1 MPDNNNLSITLSEA
15 DVKKINDALAVIES
29 VLNPVLITL
38 TKKQIS
44 RLPKASDKSLPFIQQ
59 ALELAEQH
67 PAVAPGYVDLP
78 ELKRDLAAWQQVN
91 SVQRRLQP
99 LASNLASTGIK
110 LGSEAYVTA
119 LAFYNSAQQA
129 AKRNVSGAQDI
140 LDVLEVRFA
149 SMGTAATPA
158 AK

>member
-1 MPDNNNLSITLSEA
+1 MPNDNLSISLSEA
-15 DVKKINDALAVIES
+15 DVKKINDAIAVIES

-38 TKKQIS
+38 TKKQIG

-67 PAVAPGYVDLP
+67 PTVAPGYVDLA
-78 ELKRDLAAWQQVN
+78 ELKRDLAAWQQMN
-91 SVQRRLQP
+91 NILRRLQP
-99 LASNLASTGIK
+99 LATNLVSTSIK
-110 LGSEAYVTA
+110 LGSESYVTA

-140 LDVLEVRFA
+140 VGVLEVRFA
-149 SMGTAATPA
+149 NVGTATTPA